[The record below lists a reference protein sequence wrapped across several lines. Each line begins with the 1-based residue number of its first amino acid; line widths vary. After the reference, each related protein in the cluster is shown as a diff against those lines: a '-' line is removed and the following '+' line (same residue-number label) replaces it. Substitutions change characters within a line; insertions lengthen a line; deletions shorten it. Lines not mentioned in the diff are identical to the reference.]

1 MRRGVLAGLVAAA
14 VVVVV
19 AVTAVVLW
27 VRRHEPELPP
37 PTPQL
42 IGFSLRNPPAQA
54 WRVTPADIG
63 LPDEIPVGKPFGS
76 VGERAYFLT
85 DCDLA
90 CGGGYRSWVYGIDL
104 RTGARLFDPILLEGL
119 HGGFYG
125 NCNLNGEDTAVC
137 LTDADTIHGKP
148 RRVWVLDLTRG
159 QVTHSGETDL
169 RIRGYGTEPVVE
181 AIGNPQG
188 QTRLVAT
195 VLGTG
200 VYGIGATGERT
211 WFVPGSGQLEVPT
224 PTVSDDA
231 PLTLATQIPTPE
243 DPTYRVFSVID
254 GTERTPTPPP
264 GTTLRR
270 AAVYPGGF
278 AYQYEAQDVA
288 GVLFY
293 NAAGDLLAQRE
304 LKGYNLLDATT
315 VPIVLDRSV
324 LRVYSRDGR
333 QIIEFPGAAVDYRDA
348 KFQVIGNDLYAWQG
362 EEGWENETWQQWSLD
377 SGSPGTRC
385 QVDFTHYVGSDGHI
399 VLSTIYHGSRD
410 EIVATDL
417 STCQR
422 LWRMPVPD
430 NRGEVEQVGTV
441 LIARNSTELVG
452 LRAP

>member
-1 MRRGVLAGLVAAA
+1 MRRGVAAGLAAA
-14 VVVVV
+14 AVVVV
-19 AVTAVVLW
+19 AVTAAVLW

-42 IGFSLRNPPAQA
+42 IAFSLQNPPAQA
-54 WRVTPADIG
+54 WRVTPAEIG
-63 LPDEIPVGKPFGS
+63 LPDQIPVGKPFGS
-76 VGERAYFLT
+76 VGERAYFLA
-85 DCDLA
+85 DCDLE
-90 CGGGYRSWVYGIDL
+90 CGDGYRGWVYGIDL
-104 RTGARLFDPILLEGL
+104 RTGTRLFDPILLEGL
-119 HGGFYG
+119 HVRFDG
-125 NCNLNGEDTAVC
+125 NCHLNGEHTAVC
-137 LTDADTIHGKP
+137 LTDADTTRGQP
-148 RRVWVLDLTRG
+148 RRVWVLDLARG

-169 RIRGYGTEPVVE
+169 NIEGYGTEPVLE
-181 AIGNPQG
+181 AIGNPRG

-224 PTVSDDA
+224 LTVSDDA

-288 GVLFY
+288 GVLFF
-293 NAAGDLLAQRE
+293 NAAGELQAQRE

-324 LRVYSRDGR
+324 VRVYSRDGR
-333 QIIEFPGAAVDYRDA
+333 PAIEFPGAAVDYRDT
-348 KFQVIGNDLYAWQG
+348 KFRVIGNDLYAWQG
-362 EEGWENETWQQWSLD
+362 GEGWENETWQQWSLD
-377 SGSPGTRC
+377 SGTPGTRC
-385 QVDFTHYVGSDGHI
+385 QVDFMHYVGSDGHI
-399 VLSTIYHGSRD
+399 VLSTLYHASRD

-422 LWRMPVPD
+422 LWRMPAPD
-430 NRGEVEQVGTV
+430 DRGEVEQVGTA

-452 LRAP
+452 LRAQ